1 MRLICVFKGT
11 RLLDQSDF
19 FHPSTVS
26 QFKQN
31 VSFQSGFDV
40 STLDAIIFE
49 DEEIG
54 EFISASKSRNPKKT
68 IQIDKDSMKLINL
81 VDVPVMVQARIDW
94 KNCSP
99 EQISEKFSV
108 EDQSK
113 ISENMEYYNSL
124 GNEKFQSGFIFNWP
138 HIVEGPLVDAESSET
153 QYVVYKEIQGQ
164 II

>member
-1 MRLICVFKGT
+1 MRLICVFKGSK
-11 RLLDQSDF
+11 LLDQSDF

-31 VSFQSGFDV
+31 VAFQSGFDA
-40 STLDAIIFE
+40 STLDAVMFE
-49 DEEIG
+49 DEEMID
-54 EFISASKSRNPKKT
+54 FIAASKSRNPKKT
-68 IQIDKDSMKLINL
+68 IQIDKDSIKLINL

-99 EQISEKFSV
+99 EQIAEKFSV

>member
-1 MRLICVFKGT
+1 MRLICVFKGS

-19 FHPSTVS
+19 FHESTAN

-31 VSFQSGFDV
+31 VAFQSGFDI
-40 STLDAIIFE
+40 STLDAVIFE
-49 DEEIG
+49 DSEIG
-54 EFISASKSRNPKKT
+54 EFIASSKSRNSKKT
-68 IQIDKDSMKLINL
+68 IQIDKESMKLINL
-81 VDVPVMVQARIDW
+81 VDVPVMVQAKIDW

-108 EDQSK
+108 EDQAK

-138 HIVEGPLVDAESSET
+138 HIVEGPTVNAESSDTKYE
-153 QYVVYKEIQGQ
+153 VYKEIQGH